1 MSLKINYAKFS
12 AVFALPQL
20 SEQTLCTASVEALRL
35 LLYLMQNQPQVIDP
49 RYLADRLM
57 IPYQQ
62 VLDGLDFWCREG
74 LLCHQEQPVE
84 QTCQP
89 QPQPEA
95 IQQPQPKTRREPAVS
110 VGLQAQKK
118 TMSIDEID
126 HLSQQDANI
135 SQLVEMVQM
144 QMGKALTR
152 TEIETLVSFYT
163 YAGLPPEYILL
174 AVSFCC
180 AKNMPNM
187 RAVSR
192 LLTDMMSENIYTYEQ
207 AEEYLT
213 RRQRQDSAQGQ
224 VKTAFGIHDRQLTRQ
239 ECKYIDTW
247 FLDYR
252 FDISMVKLAYERT
265 VDQIGKVSFAYINK
279 ILTSWHE
286 KGITNTKDAAN
297 ERQGMKAMQK
307 SEQSSID
314 FDELQ
319 RYVTYGGSREPQR

>member
-20 SEQTLCTASVEALRL
+20 SEQTLCTASAEALRL

-126 HLSQQDANI
+126 HLS
-135 SQLVEMVQM
+135 
-144 QMGKALTR
+144 
-152 TEIETLVSFYT
+152 
-163 YAGLPPEYILL
+163 
-174 AVSFCC
+174 
-180 AKNMPNM
+180 
-187 RAVSR
+187 
-192 LLTDMMSENIYTYEQ
+192 
-207 AEEYLT
+207 
-213 RRQRQDSAQGQ
+213 
-224 VKTAFGIHDRQLTRQ
+224 
-239 ECKYIDTW
+239 
-247 FLDYR
+247 
-252 FDISMVKLAYERT
+252 
-265 VDQIGKVSFAYINK
+265 
-279 ILTSWHE
+279 
-286 KGITNTKDAAN
+286 
-297 ERQGMKAMQK
+297 
-307 SEQSSID
+307 
-314 FDELQ
+314 
-319 RYVTYGGSREPQR
+319 

>member
-20 SEQTLCTASVEALRL
+20 SEQTLCTASAEALRL

-95 IQQPQPKTRREPAVS
+95 IQQPQPKTRREPVVS

-247 FLDYR
+247 FLNYR

-265 VDQIGKVSFAYINK
+265 VKNTGKAAMAYMNK
-279 ILTSWHE
+279 ILSNWNE
-286 KGITNTKDAAN
+286 KGYRTVREINQKDGGKKYQA
-297 ERQGMKAMQK
+297 
-307 SEQSSID
+307 SDTEQSYDID
-314 FDELQ
+314 LLD
-319 RYVTYGGSREPQR
+319 RYWDNVPTLD

>member
-20 SEQTLCTASVEALRL
+20 SEQTLCTASAEALRL

-174 AVSFCC
+174 AVSFF
-180 AKNMPNM
+180 
-187 RAVSR
+187 S
-192 LLTDMMSENIYTYEQ
+192 
-207 AEEYLT
+207 
-213 RRQRQDSAQGQ
+213 
-224 VKTAFGIHDRQLTRQ
+224 
-239 ECKYIDTW
+239 
-247 FLDYR
+247 
-252 FDISMVKLAYERT
+252 
-265 VDQIGKVSFAYINK
+265 
-279 ILTSWHE
+279 
-286 KGITNTKDAAN
+286 
-297 ERQGMKAMQK
+297 
-307 SEQSSID
+307 
-314 FDELQ
+314 Q
-319 RYVTYGGSREPQR
+319 RYSLNNIKSKTVGDGQHGTARWATPKEIRSTYHVVPAASGRTAHRDRSRPPLASTTAS

>member
-20 SEQTLCTASVEALRL
+20 SEQTLCTASAEALRL

-187 RAVSR
+187 RALSR
-192 LLTDMMSENIYTYEQ
+192 LLTDMMSKNIYTYEQ
-207 AEEYLT
+207 AEEY
-213 RRQRQDSAQGQ
+213 
-224 VKTAFGIHDRQLTRQ
+224 LTRQ

-252 FDISMVKLAYERT
+252 FDISMIKLAYERT

-297 ERQGMKAMQK
+297 ERPGMKAMQK

>member
-20 SEQTLCTASVEALRL
+20 SEQTLCTASAEAL
-35 LLYLMQNQPQVIDP
+35 

-152 TEIETLVSFYT
+152 TEILHLCGSAAGIYPAGSVLLLCKK
-163 YAGLPPEYILL
+163 YAEYAC
-174 AVSFCC
+174 AV
-180 AKNMPNM
+180 P
-187 RAVSR
+187 
-192 LLTDMMSENIYTYEQ
+192 
-207 AEEYLT
+207 
-213 RRQRQDSAQGQ
+213 SA
-224 VKTAFGIHDRQLTRQ
+224 DR
-239 ECKYIDTW
+239 YD
-247 FLDYR
+247 
-252 FDISMVKLAYERT
+252 V
-265 VDQIGKVSFAYINK
+265 GKH
-279 ILTSWHE
+279 LH
-286 KGITNTKDAAN
+286 
-297 ERQGMKAMQK
+297 
-307 SEQSSID
+307 
-314 FDELQ
+314 L
-319 RYVTYGGSREPQR
+319 